1 MLSGGSQRGWKTTE
15 RRSPVGK
22 TLSFSIFK
30 GGTGKTTSA
39 VNTAAALTQ
48 LGHQVLLIDLD
59 QQASATRHLGLD
71 PDNENPNLYH
81 VFMEQSPTHL
91 AVHETPFGFDL
102 IPGHPLLA
110 AVEEAL
116 EPGDEALFRNHIE
129 GVVPD
134 YDYLI
139 LDTPPGKGML
149 SISALAAADEVI
161 IPLQAE
167 RPALDGTADVLRFIQ
182 DIVWDRY
189 SPELDILGILPTM
202 VRRTTSHSP
211 GVVKKA
217 RELWDDRVFAVEIPT
232 AVSFPR
238 SFDRGQPL
246 LHFQP
251 EHEASKLYLELAKTI
266 DEKSQG

>member
-1 MLSGGSQRGWKTTE
+1 M
-15 RRSPVGK
+15 GK
-22 TLSFSIFK
+22 ALSFSIFK

-39 VNTAAALTQ
+39 VNMAAALTQ
-48 LGHQVLLIDLD
+48 LGQRVLLVDLD
-59 QQASATRHLGLD
+59 QQASATRHLDVD
-71 PDNENPNLYH
+71 PETQNPNLYH
-81 VFMEQSPTHL
+81 IFMEQSPTHL
-91 AVHETPFGFDL
+91 AIHETPFGFDL
-102 IPGHPLLA
+102 IPGHSLLA

-116 EPGDEALFRNHIE
+116 EPGDEMLFRNHIQ

-134 YDYLI
+134 YDHLI

-182 DIVWDRY
+182 DIVWDQY
-189 SPELDILGILPTM
+189 NPDLEILGILPTM

-211 GVVKKA
+211 GVVDKA
-217 RELWDDRVFAVEIPT
+217 RELWGDKVFAVEIPT

-251 EHEASKLYLELAKTI
+251 EHEAAKLYLELARKI
-266 DEKSQG
+266 HEEGQD

>member
-1 MLSGGSQRGWKTTE
+1 MSR
-15 RRSPVGK
+15 

-39 VNTAAALTQ
+39 VNVAAALSQ
-48 LGHQVLLIDLD
+48 LRQRVLLIDLD
-59 QQASATRHLGLD
+59 QQASATRHLGVD
-71 PDNENPNLYH
+71 PEAKSPNLYH
-81 VFMEQSPTHL
+81 IFMDNSPTHL

-116 EPGDEALFRNHIE
+116 EPGDELLFRNHLQGIA
-129 GVVPD
+129 PD

-149 SISALAAADEVI
+149 SISALAAADGVI

-182 DIVWDRY
+182 DIVWDQY
-189 SPELDILGILPTM
+189 NPDLEIVGILPTM

-211 GVVKKA
+211 GVIRTA
-217 RELWDDRVFAVEIPT
+217 RSLWDDKVFAMEIPT
-232 AVSFPR
+232 TVSFPR
-238 SFDRGQPL
+238 SFDRGEPL

-251 EHEASKLYLELAKTI
+251 EHEAAKLYLELAKTI
-266 DEKSQG
+266 HEKRKD